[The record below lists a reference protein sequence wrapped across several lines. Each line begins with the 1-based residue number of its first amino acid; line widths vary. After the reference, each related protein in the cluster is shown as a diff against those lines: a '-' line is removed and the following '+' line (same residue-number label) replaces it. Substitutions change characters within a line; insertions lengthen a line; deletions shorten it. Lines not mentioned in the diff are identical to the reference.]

1 MTMLVRFM
9 AFFITSNVVIMVS
22 EGIRIVLFLFIKFL
36 QYIKSYIN
44 FSILLKIILRIL
56 LSVDL

>member
-1 MTMLVRFM
+1 MGATNIIV
-9 AFFITSNVVIMVS
+9 FITSNVVIMVS
-22 EGIRIVLFLFIKFL
+22 EGIRIVLFMFIKFL